1 LSDGKQGAYARALEL
16 STTGAVLK
24 LLGDRGSLALAG
36 AAPLTMLLFLPEAAP
51 HVAALA
57 RRVRKIGELDAFEFV
72 EMPAAE
78 RLTLAEHLDRLVF
91 GRAGVE
97 LLRGNRM
104 RALRIQN
111 FVRLA
116 LTLRE
121 PHARGQGPGS
131 PTPTPPAAPPEP
143 NPKPEPE
150 RPVEPEP
157 PSRYPTYEDPP
168 PFEPRDRVSA
178 RKRAS

>member
-1 LSDGKQGAYARALEL
+1 MLPLDELARLDAGWDAPEPTPDFASHGTFGHASERRLGLRVPSRSWALLSDGKQGAYARALEL

-97 LLRGNRM
+97 LLRRS
-104 RALRIQN
+104 R
-111 FVRLA
+111 RLG
-116 LTLRE
+116 TRPTRT
-121 PHARGQGPGS
+121 PHPSSRG
-131 PTPTPPAAPPEP
+131 TT
-143 NPKPEPE
+143 
-150 RPVEPEP
+150 
-157 PSRYPTYEDPP
+157 
-168 PFEPRDRVSA
+168 
-178 RKRAS
+178 